1 MGQRLRKQFV
11 VGHAGTFCL
20 GDEGESEGQTAVVAV
35 QIFSGGHCSL
45 HWPLLSPRHA
55 RERYNAPRKQFND
68 RRVLTLLQFSY
79 PLESDAYHT
88 PGQFLLGNDIIV
100 APAFSPVQDPPIPP
114 QGGSPGGV
122 VGVSL
127 WVPPAPDAWVD
138 FNAPA
143 TSAFAPGW
151 MLYNASIFT
160 VPVLARAGAVIPLL
174 PRNLSSTP
182 GISGQACEHTS
193 WNCFHV
199 ITDIAQLLVPHVSA
213 HPRWQRQRQR
223 RCVRGRRL
231 EHAVSGDIYN
241 H

>member
-1 MGQRLRKQFV
+1 M
-11 VGHAGTFCL
+11 VGYAGTLCL
-20 GDEGESEGQTAVVAV
+20 GNEREFEGQTTVVAV
-35 QIFSGGHCSL
+35 QILSGGGGSL
-45 HWPLLSPRHA
+45 QWSLLPSRHA
-55 RERYNAPRKQFND
+55 RECYSAPHTQLKISSN
-68 RRVLTLLQFSY
+68 RRLLTFLQFSY

-100 APAFSPVQDPPIPP
+100 APAFSPVRDPPIPP

-182 GISGQACEHTS
+182 GISGRACEHTS
-193 WNCFHV
+193 
-199 ITDIAQLLVPHVSA
+199 
-213 HPRWQRQRQR
+213 
-223 RCVRGRRL
+223 
-231 EHAVSGDIYN
+231 
-241 H
+241 